1 MGLVAV
7 ELLNLH
13 AKLAGLSRSIC
24 MHGPVLHARVD
35 GGAGDPNEG
44 DAAEA
49 VACHLSARDEAEAAA
64 DALDVEASR
73 LRL

>member
-13 AKLAGLSRSIC
+13 AKLARLGRPIC
-24 MHGPVLHARVD
+24 IPMLHARAD

-49 VACHLSARDEAEAAA
+49 VPSHLTAHHEAEAAA
-64 DALDVEASR
+64 NTLDVEASR

>member
-13 AKLAGLSRSIC
+13 AKLARLGRPIC
-24 MHGPVLHARVD
+24 IPMLHARAD

-64 DALDVEASR
+64 NALDVEASR